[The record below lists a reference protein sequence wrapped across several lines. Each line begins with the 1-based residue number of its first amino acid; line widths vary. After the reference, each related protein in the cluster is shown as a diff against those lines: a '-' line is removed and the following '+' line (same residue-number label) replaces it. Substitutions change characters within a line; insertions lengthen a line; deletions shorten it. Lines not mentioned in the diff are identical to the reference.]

1 MLVLCLCFAL
11 LASTS
16 AVPASRNRGSAVSQG
31 RQLSASPQ
39 LQPVEYEAPSNSLE
53 PLLARQLFRHS
64 PANAQLLSVKPALTG
79 IISRLP
85 DNATLLRPNI
95 KDTFSCIG
103 RTYGYYADPDNDC
116 QIFHVCLPLHSLY
129 PTLFKTQ
136 TTYHFSFICGNQT
149 SFDQASMACVHKD
162 SFTCDNPEMYY
173 YLNYNFFRKVKTPEG
188 EERWAWVNEDVP
200 KGFAP
205 EKPGSASVKP
215 GSASV
220 SVSVPVPVPTGRK

>member
-16 AVPASRNRGSAVSQG
+16 AVPTSRNRAW
-31 RQLSASPQ
+31 ANPQ
-39 LQPVEYEAPSNSLE
+39 LAVVEYEAPPNSLE
-53 PLLARQLFRHS
+53 SLPVSQLLRHS
-64 PANAQLLSVKPALTG
+64 PANAQLLSIKPALTG
-79 IISRLP
+79 IMSRLP

-95 KDTFSCIG
+95 KDTFSCSG
-103 RTYGYYADPDNDC
+103 KTYGYYADPDNDC

-129 PTLFKTQ
+129 PTLFKAQ

-149 SFDQASMACVHKD
+149 AFDQASMACVHQG

-188 EERWAWVNEDVP
+188 DERWAWVNEDVP
-200 KGFAP
+200 NGLAP
-205 EKPGSASVKP
+205 TKPGST
-215 GSASV
+215 SV
-220 SVSVPVPVPTGRK
+220 SVSVPVPVPSGRK